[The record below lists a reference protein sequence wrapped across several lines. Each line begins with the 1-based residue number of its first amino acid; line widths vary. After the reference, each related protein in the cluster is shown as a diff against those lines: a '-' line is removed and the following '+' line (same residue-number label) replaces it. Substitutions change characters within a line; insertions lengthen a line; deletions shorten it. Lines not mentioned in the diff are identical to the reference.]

1 METKTRFDRSKVRNV
16 LISVGVIGL
25 VAFVLWL
32 FYTTRTQPVNIGSCV
47 PPEGYSTIT
56 NVMAAD
62 QAGKPIFI
70 ARAIIATGE
79 GAPGGTQVVIPACGS
94 TDPALQNVAGIFVL
108 LSDGRLAFVANGA
121 VGMEMSPLAQAAQP

>member
-94 TDPALQNVAGIFVL
+94 KDPALQNVAGIFVL
-108 LSDGRLAFVANGA
+108 IDGRLAFVANGA

>member
-1 METKTRFDRSKVRNV
+1 MENAKDSRRAKVRKV
-16 LISVGVIGL
+16 LIPVGVICL
-25 VAFVLWL
+25 VAFALWL

-47 PPEGYSTIT
+47 PPDGYSTIT

-108 LSDGRLAFVANGA
+108 LPDGRLAFVANGA
-121 VGMEMSPLAQAAQP
+121 VGMEISPLAQAAQP